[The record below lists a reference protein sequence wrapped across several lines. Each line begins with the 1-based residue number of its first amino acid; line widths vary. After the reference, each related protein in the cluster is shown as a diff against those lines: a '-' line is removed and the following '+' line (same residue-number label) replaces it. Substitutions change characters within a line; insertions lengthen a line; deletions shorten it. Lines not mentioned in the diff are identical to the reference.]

1 MTHASDDPYWR
12 SPYVQ
17 WLDALPKKHALLVC
31 TLRPA
36 RQSAKVPAIVEALTL
51 LRDFGAQALRSGPA
65 PDSGSFFWLA
75 LPLKHLD
82 AAKNLLL
89 RLGYTSAV
97 VQAVAGGNVRWRGV
111 SYGFKPLYREDAD
124 ALREQAPDRRDFL
137 LRNAAGEL
145 VSVKGYRGDGQL
157 FSKRGLPVYDA
168 RLLVNL
174 AGVRADDRMLDPFG
188 GIGGVLLAGRAAGAR
203 VVSTDN
209 DPFVADGLAAL
220 ATLHLQADAHRLP
233 FAAASFDAI
242 ATEPP
247 YDDDPL
253 NPLAAGAV
261 QETLD
266 GMVRVL
272 KPSGRLAILAAGWQ
286 TPLLRD
292 AAAGLPLHTLLESPV
307 NRKGLDVFVFVWE
320 KRKDF

>member
-1 MTHASDDPYWR
+1 MDDPYWR

-36 RQSAKVPAIVEALTL
+36 RQSAKIPAILEALTL
-51 LRDFGAQALRSGPA
+51 LRDFDGLALRSGPA
-65 PDSGSFFWLA
+65 PDTGSFFWLA
-75 LPLKHLD
+75 LPQNALD
-82 AAKNLLL
+82 AAKALLP

-97 VQAVAGGNVRWRGV
+97 ELAVQGGSTRWHGAG
-111 SYGFKPLYREDAD
+111 YHFQPLYREDAA

-137 LRNAAGEL
+137 LRNADGEL

-174 AGVRADDRMLDPFG
+174 AGVRAGDRLLDPFG
-188 GIGGVLLAGRAAGAR
+188 GIGGVVLAGRVAGASAI
-203 VVSTDN
+203 STDN

-220 ATLHLQADAHRLP
+220 ADLHLQADAHRLP
-233 FAAASFDAI
+233 FAAECFDAI

-247 YDDDPL
+247 YDEDPL
-253 NPLAAGAV
+253 NPLAASAV
-261 QETLD
+261 AETLG

-272 KPSGRLAILAAGWQ
+272 KAGGRLAILAVGWQ
-286 TPLLRD
+286 TPLLRE
-292 AAAGLPLHTLLESPV
+292 AAATLDLQTLLESPI

-320 KRKDF
+320 RRDF

>member
-1 MTHASDDPYWR
+1 MTKASDDPYWR
-12 SPYVQ
+12 SPYVHWQ
-17 WLDALPKKHALLVC
+17 DALPKKHALLAC

-36 RQSAKVPAIVEALTL
+36 RQSAKIPAILEAVTL
-51 LRDFGAQALRSGPA
+51 LRDFDAQALRSGPA
-65 PDSGSFFWLA
+65 PDAGSFFWLA
-75 LPLKHLD
+75 LPQKALD
-82 AAKNLLL
+82 TAKALLP

-97 VQAVAGGNVRWRGV
+97 DVALQGGGVRWRGAG
-111 SYGFKPLYREDAD
+111 YHFQPLFREDA
-124 ALREQAPDRRDFL
+124 AVLREQAPDRRDFL
-137 LRNAAGEL
+137 LRNATGEL
-145 VSVKGYRGDGQL
+145 VRVKGYRGDGQT

-174 AGVRADDRMLDPFG
+174 AGVNVGDQMLDPFG
-188 GIGGVLLAGRAAGAR
+188 GIGGVLLAGRAAGAFT
-203 VVSTDN
+203 VSTDN

-220 ATLHLQADAHRLP
+220 ADLHLQADARRLP
-233 FAAASFDAI
+233 FASTSFDAI

-253 NPLAAGAV
+253 NPLSTDSV
-261 QETLD
+261 RETLS

-272 KPSGRLAILAAGWQ
+272 KAGGRLAILAAGWQ
-286 TPLLRD
+286 TLPLRD
-292 AAAGLPLHTLLESPV
+292 AADALPLHTLLESPV

>member
-1 MTHASDDPYWR
+1 MDDPYWR
-12 SPYVQ
+12 SPYIQ

-36 RQSAKVPAIVEALTL
+36 RQSAKVPAILEALTL

-75 LPLKHLD
+75 LPQKHLD
-82 AAKNLLL
+82 AAKALLP

-97 VQAVAGGNVRWRGV
+97 DVALQGGGTRWRGAG
-111 SYGFKPLYREDAD
+111 YHFQPLYREDAA

-137 LRNAAGEL
+137 LRNAEGEL

-174 AGVRADDRMLDPFG
+174 AGVRAGDHMLDPFG
-188 GIGGVLLAGRAAGAR
+188 GIGGVLLAGRAAGAFT
-203 VVSTDN
+203 VSMDN

-220 ATLHLQADAHRLP
+220 ADVHLQADAHRLP
-233 FAAASFDAI
+233 FAAEAFDAI

-253 NPLAAGAV
+253 NPLAADSV
-261 QETLD
+261 SMTLG

-272 KPSGRLAILAAGWQ
+272 KAGGRLALLCVGWQ

-292 AAAGLPLHTLLESPV
+292 AAAGLPLQTLLESAV